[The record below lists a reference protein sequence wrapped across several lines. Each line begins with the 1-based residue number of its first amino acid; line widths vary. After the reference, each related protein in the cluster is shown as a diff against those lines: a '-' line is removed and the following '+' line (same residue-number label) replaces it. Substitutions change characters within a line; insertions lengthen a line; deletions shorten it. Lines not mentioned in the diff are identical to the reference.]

1 MDKGH
6 ERIIHRRVK
15 TKCLINMKKS
25 FVSLIIKET
34 QIKMILKDWFLCIN
48 MSKVKKKN
56 NSQCL
61 QACEKQF

>member
-15 TKCLINMKKS
+15 NKRLINMKKS
-25 FVSLIIKET
+25 FVSLIIKEM

-56 NSQCL
+56 NS
-61 QACEKQF
+61 

>member
-1 MDKGH
+1 MDKRH

-15 TKCLINMKKS
+15 NKRLINMKKS
-25 FVSLIIKET
+25 FVTLIIKEM

-56 NSQCL
+56 NSQRL
-61 QACEKQF
+61 